1 MSVEELIGPWII
13 DYKQNEKIV
22 LKKYFDDL
30 DEVSEYMKNNKEIM
44 KNMTIEEKE
53 KGYKAY
59 IRFDDYVNKTKKY
72 NQIIKKKY

>member
-59 IRFDDYVNKTKKY
+59 IRFDDYVNKTK
-72 NQIIKKKY
+72 